1 MVRKVLETPLTAPSR
16 LRSSTKERAVIDAD
30 AKLKNELNILL
41 KDEPQE
47 VRQYVMDAIPLRAPR
62 FWVAPE
68 QILLLQLARTSV
80 LIDTLQKQLAE
91 AAINGDT
98 KAMSVIDSVLK
109 TNMSSVVKLRN
120 HLGLNRV
127 SLFSTNP
134 NQMRAENI
142 TAAQVLE
149 IAEEIYDTDGNA
161 AVDNK
166 WLYAS

>member
-16 LRSSTKERAVIDAD
+16 PRSASKERAVIDAD

-41 KDEPQE
+41 KDEAPE
-47 VRQYVMDAIPLRAPR
+47 VRQYVMDAVALRAPR
-62 FWVAPE
+62 FWVPPE
-68 QILLLQLARTSV
+68 QVLLLQLARASV
-80 LIDTLQKQLAE
+80 LIDSLQKQLAE
-91 AAINGDT
+91 AAVKGDT
-98 KAMSVIDSVLK
+98 KAMSIIDGVLK
-109 TNMSSVVKLRN
+109 THMSSIVKLRN
-120 HLGLNRV
+120 HLGLSRAA
-127 SLFSTNP
+127 LFSTNP

-142 TAAQVLE
+142 TASQVLE